1 MTPPPPLF
9 HALLRPA
16 VLQILRATGYHGAKT
31 SVIDSVTDLAARYFL
46 HLCQLTAVFATHN
59 NDGLLPSPPLS
70 SSSSSSSPSPSPP
83 PQPAEGLPAPA
94 TDAPTTITT
103 TVAAATTTTTTTTA
117 PLVNPAIPA
126 PTIVDVRMALQRAGA
141 LLPERIPE
149 EQAYLGAEDTRGVDE
164 FIAWAMGP
172 LNREITR
179 IALDGNDEAGDYL
192 DALKKK
198 HSKNDDDSKFLGT
211 LLGRSVEHGDVLVEG
226 GECPSI
232 LEWEERRRIA
242 GQKTPEPS
250 VQEGSLQNHRYG
262 GGVNGDLV
270 DADGDGDG
278 DESRPP
284 SSGLSSLGD
293 RSIADEMDLS

>member
-16 VLQILRATGYHGAKT
+16 VLQILRATGYHSAKT

-46 HLCQLTAVFATHN
+46 HLCQLTAVYAAHN
-59 NDGLLPSPPLS
+59 NDELP
-70 SSSSSSSPSPSPP
+70 
-83 PQPAEGLPAPA
+83 LPALLARPHGTENGIGGGGSSRRSSTA
-94 TDAPTTITT
+94 DNDGGGTGG
-103 TVAAATTTTTTTTA
+103 VGVGVGVGVGGSGSGSGGAAAT
-117 PLVNPAIPA
+117 VNPVIPA

-141 LLPERIPE
+141 LLPERLPE
-149 EQAYLGAEDTRGVDE
+149 EQEYLGEEDVRGVE
-164 FIAWAMGP
+164 NFIAWAMGS

-179 IALDGNDEAGDYL
+179 IALDGVDEAGDYL

-198 HSKNDDDSKFLGT
+198 HSKNDDDSKYLGT
-211 LLGRSVEHGDVLVEG
+211 LLGRSIEHGDVLVEG

-232 LEWEERRRIA
+232 FVWEERRRIA
-242 GQKTPEPS
+242 GQKTPEPP
-250 VQEGSLQNHRYG
+250 VLQNHFG
-262 GGVNGDLV
+262 ELNGDHSVNGDRE
-270 DADGDGDG
+270 D
-278 DESRPP
+278 SRPP